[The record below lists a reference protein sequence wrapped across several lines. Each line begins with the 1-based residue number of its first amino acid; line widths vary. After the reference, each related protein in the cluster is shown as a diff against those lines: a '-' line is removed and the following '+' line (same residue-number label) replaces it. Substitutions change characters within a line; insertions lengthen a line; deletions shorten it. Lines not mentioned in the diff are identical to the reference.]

1 MTQPDFEKI
10 HSPTPAFDEVTR
22 QYDKLNQDWNA
33 ATSQDER
40 LKVVQQWDQLR
51 KDLETWEA
59 LVHLRF
65 NQDTTNSQY
74 QRDREY
80 CDQLRPKLTELAV
93 DLKRKLL
100 ESSHRDSLVTTM
112 GQQCFSLWESDVLT
126 YQPSIEQ
133 GLVRES
139 ELEAQYN
146 QLTAGAEIS
155 FRGKTY
161 NLSTIARFREDPDR
175 SIRHQANQVTWR
187 WFAENRSQLD
197 DIYTELVNLRT
208 AMAHQ
213 LGFNNFVELGYKRMN
228 RIDYNAEDVTRYR
241 DAVRDHVVP
250 LCVELRKAQAKK
262 LGVDPLTYWDE
273 PVHDLAGNPRPAGDH
288 DWLLGKAQEMFD
300 AMNHGLADFFKMM
313 VQGKFMDLKVRQ
325 GKAGGGFCTSFPT
338 PGVPFIFANFNG
350 TKGDVEVFTH
360 EVGHA
365 FQCYMSRDQNLIDYL
380 WPTYESCEIHSMSLE
395 FLTWPYMEKF
405 FEQDADRFRR
415 IHLAQSLLFL
425 PYGVAV
431 DHFQHL
437 VYQQASASPDDRH
450 QMWQEVEQ
458 IYLPWRRYEDIE
470 HLATG
475 GQWQMQ
481 RHIYLDPFYYIDYTL
496 AQTCALQFWQR
507 SQENYAEAM
516 QSYVKLCRRGGEAP
530 FQELCASADLVSPFK
545 EGCLTKVVAAAQR
558 TLGM

>member
-1 MTQPDFEKI
+1 MTQIDFEKI
-10 HSPTPAFDEVTR
+10 HSPTPTFDEVTR
-22 QYDKLNQDWNA
+22 QYEVLNQDWTA
-33 ATSQDER
+33 ATSQEDR

-65 NQDTTNSQY
+65 NQDTTNSEY

-100 ESSHRDSLVTTM
+100 ESSHRDALATTM

-126 YQPSIEQ
+126 YHPSIEQ
-133 GLVRES
+133 NLVRES

-161 NLSTIARFREDPDR
+161 NLSTIARFREDSDR
-175 SIRHQANQVTWR
+175 STRHQANQVTWR

-208 AMAHQ
+208 AMSHQ

-273 PVHDLAGNPRPAGDH
+273 PVHDLAGNPRPDGDH

-300 AMNHGLADFFKMM
+300 AMAHGLDDFFKMM
-313 VQGKFMDLKVRQ
+313 VQGKLMDLKVRQ
-325 GKAGGGFCTSFPT
+325 GKAGGGFCTAFPT

-395 FLTWPYMEKF
+395 FLTWPYMENF
-405 FEQDADRFRR
+405 FGQDAERFRL

-450 QMWQEVEQ
+450 EMWQEVEQ
-458 IYLPWRRYEDIE
+458 IYLPWRRYEDLE

-481 RHIYLDPFYYIDYTL
+481 RHIYLNPFYYIDYTL